1 METYA
6 LTIVYQRP
14 ALFAK
19 TGNAELLVKVL
30 FDYRDQGHYRLHG
43 FAVLAKHLDVLLT
56 PLPNR
61 AIERCAD
68 CIKGDFADKVRTRF
82 PGAVW
87 QPGFREQWVRNAEDF
102 RGQIGSM
109 ASDVEKLDYVDWS
122 WVHTEFMDRL
132 DPMPEWLL

>member
-6 LTIVYQRP
+6 LTFVYQRP

-30 FDYRDQGHYRLHG
+30 FDYRDQGYYRLHG
-43 FAVLAKHLDVLLT
+43 FAVLTKHLHVVVT
-56 PLPNR
+56 PFPNR
-61 AIERCAD
+61 TIECCAE
-68 CIKGDFADKVRTRF
+68 CIKGDFADQVRTRF

-87 QPGFREQWVRNAEDF
+87 QPGFREHFIRNAEDY
-102 RGQIGSM
+102 REQLGSI
-109 ASDVEKLDYVDWS
+109 AADVEKLGLVDSS
-122 WVHTEFMDRL
+122 WLHTEFSDRL